1 MTMMRRGRS
10 LMRVAGCVIVAAF
23 AVCTGPAPRAAQLPP
38 RLSIIPLPTTLEPGT
53 GAFTL
58 TSSTVIA
65 VDVGLEPQGQ
75 QLAAWL
81 APATGFNLRVRAG
94 AGSGSHIA
102 LRLDRSL
109 AGVLGSEGYRLRA
122 DPRRIT
128 ITAAAPAG
136 VFYGLQTLRQMLP
149 ARIFEAAAVNGT
161 EWRVPAVSIED
172 VPRFTWRGSHLDVSR
187 HFMPLAFVR
196 KHLDLMALH
205 KLNRFHWHLTDDQG
219 WRIEIKQYPKLT
231 DVAGW
236 RKETII
242 GHERTGPDVTFDGMR
257 HGGFYTQDEIR
268 QVVAYAAERFITIVP
283 EIEMPGHSQ
292 AVVAAYPELGS
303 VAEPVEPRTRWGV
316 SPYLLNAD
324 DSTIRFMQNVL
335 AEVLTLFPGPWI
347 HVGGDEAV
355 KDQWRASPRIQARI
369 KQLGLQSEDELQS
382 WFIRQMDAFLTSQG
396 RRLIGWD
403 EILEGGLAENATVM
417 AWRGVEAAV
426 TAARSGHDAVM
437 TPTSHTYF
445 DYYQAGD
452 SSKEPLAIGGFLPLD
467 RVYTW
472 EPMPAALA
480 PEHRHRILGVQGQL
494 WTEYMPGPRQVEYMA
509 FPRLSALAEVAW
521 TPAERRQLEDFRG
534 RLAVHV
540 ERLRA
545 LDVNFRPPDLE
556 TPLYKDPSRPIDERV
571 RDLISRMTVQEKFWQ
586 LFMLP
591 GDLDDPAHDYSH
603 GAFGLQIRTRAATA
617 RAHAERI
624 NAIQQYFVRHTR
636 LGIPIIPFEEAL
648 HGVHM
653 PDATIFP
660 QAIALAA
667 TFDVELMHRVAD
679 AIAGE
684 SRARGIRQVLSPVV
698 NLADD
703 VRWGRVEETYGEDP
717 FLASEMARVFVQ
729 AFERAGVVA
738 TPKHFVA
745 NVGEGGRDSYPIDH
759 SERRLME
766 RDFPP
771 FQAAIA
777 AGARSIMTAYNSID
791 GSPATQNRRLLT
803 DILKGTW
810 GFSGFVISDAA
821 ATGGATVLHM
831 TEANTAAAAQHA
843 LEAGLDV
850 IFQTSW
856 PQHRAYLAPFT
867 RGAIDPSIV
876 DAAVARVLRA
886 KFELGLFEQPYV
898 SPETAARITAQ
909 PEHRALAQE
918 AAAKSIVLLKND
930 AKLLPLDKSM
940 RRIAVIGPDA
950 VEARLGGYSG
960 PGRQRVTI
968 FDGLRGA
975 MGTGADVQHAAGPG
989 RTSGPRDLS
998 PAGGGYIVV
1007 PAESLSTVV
1016 DGKRVRGLTG
1026 HYFDNIRLDGAP
1038 RLVRADERIDFQW
1051 TLNSPGR
1058 GIPFDWYS
1066 ARWTGAVDVPAGS
1079 RAPRL
1084 GVEGN
1089 DGYRLYVDGDLVID
1103 NWRKQS
1109 FGRRIASST
1118 LKPGSRHDIR
1128 LEFFESTGNARLRL
1142 IWDAGVANDGQVRID
1157 EAVALARRS
1166 QVAIVVAG
1174 VEEGEFRDRAFL
1186 RLPGRQEDLIRAV
1199 AATGTPTVVVI
1210 IGGSAVTMS
1219 SWIDQVNAVV
1229 AAWYPGEAGGHAVAA
1244 VLKGDVNPAGRLP
1257 ITFPITEG
1265 QLPLTYH
1272 HKPTGR
1278 GDDYVDL
1285 TGMPL
1290 FPFGFGL
1297 SYTTFD
1303 YSDLRIDPP
1312 AVGAGAPVTVRCV
1325 VSNTGARAGDEV
1337 VQVYV
1342 KDVLASVARPLMELK
1357 RFTRV
1362 HLRPGEARDVVF
1374 TLHPDDLR
1382 MLNRDRQW
1390 VVEPGT
1396 FRVLI
1401 GSSSEDIRLRGEFS
1415 VR

>member
-1 MTMMRRGRS
+1 
-10 LMRVAGCVIVAAF
+10 L
-23 AVCTGPAPRAAQLPP
+23 
-38 RLSIIPLPTTLEPGT
+38 
-53 GAFTL
+53 
-58 TSSTVIA
+58 
-65 VDVGLEPQGQ
+65 
-75 QLAAWL
+75 
-81 APATGFNLRVRAG
+81 
-94 AGSGSHIA
+94 
-102 LRLDRSL
+102 
-109 AGVLGSEGYRLRA
+109 
-122 DPRRIT
+122 
-128 ITAAAPAG
+128 
-136 VFYGLQTLRQMLP
+136 LP
-149 ARIFEAAAVNGT
+149 ARIFERTTVKGV
-161 EWRVPAVSIED
+161 EWRVPAVTIDD

-187 HFMPLAFVR
+187 HFMPLEFVR

-219 WRIEIKQYPKLT
+219 WRIEIKQYPQLT
-231 DVAGW
+231 GVAAW
-236 RKETII
+236 RKETIV

-257 HGGFYTQDEIR
+257 HGGYYTQDEIR
-268 QVVAYAAERFITIVP
+268 QVVAYAAERFITVVP

-303 VAEPVEPRTRWGV
+303 VNEPVEPRTRWGV
-316 SPYLLNAD
+316 SEYILNPD
-324 DSTIRFMQNVL
+324 DSTIRFMQHVL
-335 AEVLTLFPGPWI
+335 EEVLTLFPGPWI

-355 KDQWRASPRIQARI
+355 KDQWRANPRIQARI
-369 KQLGLQSEDELQS
+369 KQLGLQNEEELQG
-382 WFIRQMDAFLTSQG
+382 WFIRQMDTFLTARG

-403 EILEGGLAENATVM
+403 EILDGGLAENATVM
-417 AWRGVEAAV
+417 AWRGVEAAA
-426 TAARSGHDAVM
+426 TAARSGHDAVL

-445 DYYQAGD
+445 DYYQVSD
-452 SSKEPLAIGGFLPLD
+452 TSREPLAIGGFLPLD

-472 EPMPAALA
+472 EPMPAGLE

-521 TPAERRQLEDFRG
+521 TPSARRHLEDFRA
-534 RLAVHV
+534 RLATHV
-540 ERLRA
+540 DRLRA
-545 LDVNFRPPDLE
+545 LDVNLRPPDLD
-556 TPLYKDPSRPIDERV
+556 PPPYKDPARPVEERV
-571 RDLISRMTVQEKFWQ
+571 RDLISRMTVPEKFWQ

-591 GDLDDPAHDYSH
+591 GDLDDPAHDYSN
-603 GAFGLQIRTRAATA
+603 GAFGLQIRTRAGTA

-624 NAIQQYFVRHTR
+624 NAIQRYFVQHTR

-679 AIAGE
+679 AIAAE
-684 SRARGIRQVLSPVV
+684 ARARGIRQVLSPVV

-717 FLASEMARVFVQ
+717 VLAAAMARVFVE

-745 NVGEGGRDSYPIDH
+745 NVGAGGRDSYPIEH

-771 FQAAIA
+771 FQAALG
-777 AGARSIMTAYNSID
+777 AGARSLMTAYNSVD

-803 DILKGTW
+803 DILRTAW

-831 TEANTAAAAQHA
+831 TEPNTAAATQHA

-856 PQHRAYLAPFT
+856 PQHRAYLTPFA
-867 RGAIDPSIV
+867 RGAIATPII
-876 DAAVARVLRA
+876 DAAVARVLRV

-898 SPETAARITAQ
+898 SPENAARVTEQ
-909 PEHRALAQE
+909 PEHRAVAQE
-918 AAAKSIVLLKND
+918 AAARSIVLLKND
-930 AKLLPLDKSM
+930 GNLLPLARSL
-940 RRIAVIGPDA
+940 RRVAVIGPDA
-950 VEARLGGYSG
+950 VDARLGGYSG
-960 PGRQRVTI
+960 PGRQKVSI
-968 FDGLRGA
+968 LDGIRAAIGS
-975 MGTGADVQHAAGPG
+975 GADVLHAVGPG
-989 RTSGPRDLS
+989 RTSGPRDFS
-998 PAGGGYIVV
+998 PAGGGYVVV
-1007 PAESLSTVV
+1007 PAEHLSTAV
-1016 DGKRVRGLTG
+1016 DGTRVRGLTG
-1026 HYFDNIRLDGAP
+1026 HYFDNIRLEGAP
-1038 RLVRADERIDFQW
+1038 RLVRTDGRIDFQW
-1051 TLNSPGR
+1051 TLNAPGR

-1066 ARWTGAVDVPAGS
+1066 ARWTGTLDVPAGA
-1079 RAPRL
+1079 RATRI

-1089 DGYRLYVDGDLVID
+1089 DGYRLYLDGRLVID

-1109 FGRRIASST
+1109 FGRRLAEAP
-1118 LKPGSRHDIR
+1118 LPPGSSHEIR
-1128 LEFFESTGNARLRL
+1128 LEYFESTGNARLRL
-1142 IWDAGVANDGQVRID
+1142 IWDAGVTNDAVARID

-1186 RLPGRQEDLIRAV
+1186 RLPGRQEELIRAV

-1219 SWIDQVNAVV
+1219 GWIDQAGSVV
-1229 AAWYPGEAGGHAVAA
+1229 LGWYPGEAGGHAMAG
-1244 VLKGDVNPAGRLP
+1244 VLFGDVNPAGRLP
-1257 ITFPITEG
+1257 ITFPMAEG
-1265 QLPLTYH
+1265 QLPLTYT

-1297 SYTTFD
+1297 SYTTFE
-1303 YSDLRIDPP
+1303 YSNLRVDPP
-1312 AVGAGAPVTVRCV
+1312 AVSAGGVVTVRCV
-1325 VSNTGARAGDEV
+1325 VSNAGSRPGDEV
-1337 VQVYV
+1337 VQLYL
-1342 KDVLASVARPLMELK
+1342 KDVLASVARPVLELK
-1357 RFTRV
+1357 RFERL

-1374 TLHPDDLR
+1374 TLGSSDLR
-1382 MLNRDRQW
+1382 MLDRDLQW
-1390 VVEPGT
+1390 VVEPGA

-1401 GSSSEDIRLRGEFS
+1401 GASSEDIRLRGEFT